1 MNKQNFRE
9 INKKYFAIQDDMEKR
24 LSSGKL
30 GGLSLSDFLAVSE
43 IGKKMLTMGNALV
56 SLKQVAD
63 YYEKFGFVVVKSA
76 DGANFR
82 IFEE

>member
-9 INKKYFAIQDDMEKR
+9 INKKYFSIQKDMEKR
-24 LSSGKL
+24 LSSGK
-30 GGLSLSDFLAVSE
+30 LSLSDFLAVSE
-43 IGKKMLTMGNALV
+43 IGKKLLTMGNALV

-76 DGANFR
+76 DGVNFR